1 MGGVELSLTSLKM
14 GAIDKD
20 YFGDGCLASCA
31 CGSRS
36 GPLGFLARRTFAACE
51 AVGAGARSTA
61 RSAEAVVLLFL
72 GGVIAGGGLALVGGV
87 RRCGECRRH
96 EHRADNAPWI
106 LDASSRG
113 LCFAW
118 LGSHPRVK
126 NPGCD
131 SGLAAGLLPVCHCC
145 AGLQAGQCR
154 LAGVSGLRALGLV
167 FLVGPVSSP
176 F

>member
-36 GPLGFLARRTFAACE
+36 GPLGVLARRTFALATAACE
-51 AVGAGARSTA
+51 AVGAGARSNA

-96 EHRADNAPWI
+96 EHRADNAPWV
-106 LDASSRG
+106 LDGSSRG
-113 LCFAW
+113 LLVRELCEAEFASTCPNIRFIYYLI
-118 LGSHPRVK
+118 LGRLETTNIS
-126 NPGCD
+126 
-131 SGLAAGLLPVCHCC
+131 SALPIEI
-145 AGLQAGQCR
+145 
-154 LAGVSGLRALGLV
+154 
-167 FLVGPVSSP
+167 
-176 F
+176 